1 MFFLLKRLF
10 YPSSRFF
17 CVSLHRIKKLASYA
31 QDKPDT
37 LFCIVHEPLTRY
49 FYVVII
55 MSFRKTI
62 SWFLFPLTVWYAVG
76 VCFRNLL
83 FALGIKSQTA
93 PPVTTIGV
101 GNLCTGGSGKTP
113 HVEYLL
119 RLLSGSYET
128 ALLSRGYRRKTSG
141 FVLDDG
147 CHSPSRLGDEPSMLA
162 LKFPNVTVAV
172 CEKRV
177 EGVQQLLKR
186 DPAPQLIV
194 LDDVFQHRY
203 LKPTVNILLTEYGNP
218 YFKDHILPF
227 GNLREFR
234 SARRRADIVIV
245 TKSPSSIN
253 PIDRHNFINSLKLRP
268 HQKVFFS
275 QIRYC
280 NPVPLMG
287 TNQLSLNTIDEALV
301 VTGIAHPEPMFEYV
315 SSCCSA
321 VYIRYADHHRFTLN
335 DLKHIRKSF
344 ERLKGNRKLILTTE
358 KDAVRFRELA
368 NSDLMAGLP
377 VYVLPIQ
384 VSIQPSLEFDF
395 DQTIQSIVSKN
406 VSFLDRMHK
415 TKFNL

>member
-1 MFFLLKRLF
+1 
-10 YPSSRFF
+10 
-17 CVSLHRIKKLASYA
+17 
-31 QDKPDT
+31 
-37 LFCIVHEPLTRY
+37 
-49 FYVVII
+49 

-177 EGVQQLLKR
+177 EGVHQLLKR

-301 VTGIAHPEPMFEYV
+301 VTGIAHPEPLLAELRQYTKVQHLPF
-315 SSCCSA
+315 
-321 VYIRYADHHRFTLN
+321 ADHHDFTSGDIARIKETFATLPGSN
-335 DLKHIRKSF
+335 
-344 ERLKGNRKLILTTE
+344 NLIITTE
-358 KDAVRFRELA
+358 KDAIRLRGKID
-368 NSDLMAGLP
+368 SLP
-377 VYVLPIQ
+377 VYILP
-384 VSIQPSLEFDF
+384 VTVAFHKENDKDF
-395 DQTIQSIVSKN
+395 DTLIESSVRENIMFLSKLSIWS
-406 VSFLDRMHK
+406 
-415 TKFNL
+415 

>member
-37 LFCIVHEPLTRY
+37 LFCIVHEPSTRY

-177 EGVQQLLKR
+177 EGVHQLLKR

-234 SARRRADIVIV
+234 SARRRADIVID
-245 TKSPSSIN
+245 TKSTSSLN
-253 PIDRHNFINSLKLRP
+253 PIYRHNYHSTLSTKLWSLPASPIPNLCSNMSP
-268 HQKVFFS
+268 AAV
-275 QIRYC
+275 
-280 NPVPLMG
+280 
-287 TNQLSLNTIDEALV
+287 QLSTSATPTIIVLRSTTSSAYANRSNSSKA
-301 VTGIAHPEPMFEYV
+301 IANL
-315 SSCCSA
+315 SSPPRKTPYASA
-321 VYIRYADHHRFTLN
+321 NWPTPTSWQDFPSTSSPSKFAYN
-335 DLKHIRKSF
+335 PPS
-344 ERLKGNRKLILTTE
+344 
-358 KDAVRFRELA
+358 
-368 NSDLMAGLP
+368 NS
-377 VYVLPIQ
+377 I
-384 VSIQPSLEFDF
+384 STKPSKA
-395 DQTIQSIVSKN
+395 S
-406 VSFLDRMHK
+406 
-415 TKFNL
+415 